1 MLNAFPASGLP
12 ETGTIAG
19 TAICIDRSWIKALS
33 IRSEPGPPPATLVA
47 AFARSPSP
55 MVITDARAPDNPIAW
70 VNDAFLDATGYAAH
84 ELIGRNCRMLQGPD
98 TDRQTVLQI
107 REAVAAGEPIAVELL
122 NYRKD
127 GTPFWNA
134 MTITPVG
141 DDDGLAY
148 FYAAQ
153 ADMTHVRQFEVSM
166 RGTNDELERLVAAR
180 TRDLSAALAQKTAL
194 LHEVD
199 HRVKNNLQ
207 VISSLMLLKARRTP
221 EGDARDALQGMAERI
236 GALSTAHRM
245 LYSEGDCT
253 QFNLGD
259 FAAEFLADMNAGL
272 DPELRRIEADVEPIA
287 VAAAMAA
294 PLALL
299 LHELTANA
307 LRHAFPDQ
315 REGRVSIVARR
326 TGPGLHITI
335 RDDGVGLGAAPNNP
349 AGFGRNLVEMVV
361 RQLRGTIAW
370 ADGGPGTAVEIDI
383 PLRSQA

>member
-1 MLNAFPASGLP
+1 MLV
-12 ETGTIAG
+12 
-19 TAICIDRSWIKALS
+19 D
-33 IRSEPGPPPATLVA
+33 

-55 MVITDARAPDNPIAW
+55 MVITDARAPDNPITW
-70 VNDAFLDATGYAAH
+70 VNDAFLGLTGFATD
-84 ELIGRNCRMLQGPD
+84 ELLGRNCRMLQGPG
-98 TDRQTVLQI
+98 TDPA
-107 REAVAAGEPIAVELL
+107 EVARIHAAIEAGEPVTAELL

-127 GTPFWNA
+127 GTPYWSA
-134 MTITPVG
+134 MTVTPVH
-141 DDDGLAY
+141 DEAGLAY

-153 ADMTHVRQFEVSM
+153 ADMTHTREREVTM
-166 RGTNDELERLVAAR
+166 RVTNDELERLVAAR
-180 TRDLSAALAQKTAL
+180 THDLSAALEQKTAL

-253 QFNLGD
+253 HFNLGD
-259 FAAEFLADMNAGL
+259 FASEFLSDVNAGL
-272 DPELRRIEADVEPIA
+272 DHEKQRVEAEVEPIA

-299 LHELTANA
+299 IHELTANA
-307 LRHAFPDQ
+307 LRHAFPNA
-315 REGRVSIVARR
+315 REGRVSITARR
-326 TGPGLHITI
+326 TQSGMQLTI
-335 RDDGVGLGAAPNNP
+335 RDDGVGLAAAPPNP

-370 ADGGPGTAVEIDI
+370 ADAGPGTYVAIDI
-383 PLRSQA
+383 PLLSPT

>member
-1 MLNAFPASGLP
+1 M
-12 ETGTIAG
+12 
-19 TAICIDRSWIKALS
+19 ALV
-33 IRSEPGPPPATLVA
+33 E
-47 AFARSPSP
+47 AFANSLSP

-70 VNDAFLDATGYAAH
+70 ANEAFLKVTGYST
-84 ELIGRNCRMLQGPD
+84 EEIVGRNCRMLQGPA
-98 TDRQTVLQI
+98 TDQATVERI
-107 REAVAAGEPIAVELL
+107 RGAVRAAEPISVELL

-134 MTITPVG
+134 MTITPVR
-141 DDDGLAY
+141 DSDGLAF

-153 ADMTHVRQFEVSM
+153 ADMTHIHQLEVSM
-166 RGTNDELERLVAAR
+166 RGTNDELERLVDAR
-180 TRDLSAALAQKTAL
+180 TQDLSAALEQKTAL

-221 EGDARDALQGMAERI
+221 EGEARDALQSMAERI

-253 QFNLGD
+253 HFNLGE

-272 DPELRRIEADVEPIA
+272 DPDRRRIEADVEPIA

-299 LHELTANA
+299 IHELTANA
-307 LRHAFPDQ
+307 LQHAFPGE
-315 REGRVSIVARR
+315 REGRVSIAARR
-326 TGPGLHITI
+326 TDDGMHLII
-335 RDDGVGLGAAPNNP
+335 RDDGVGLAATPVNP

-361 RQLRGTIAW
+361 RQMRGTIVW
-370 ADGGPGTAVEIDI
+370 ADAGPGTTVTIDI
-383 PLRSQA
+383 PLRPLP

>member
-1 MLNAFPASGLP
+1 MSLR
-12 ETGTIAG
+12 
-19 TAICIDRSWIKALS
+19 D
-33 IRSEPGPPPATLVA
+33 EPSPPPTALVD

-70 VNDAFLDATGYAAH
+70 ANEAFLQATGYAAD
-84 ELIGRNCRMLQGPD
+84 EIVGRNCRMLQGPA
-98 TDRQTVLQI
+98 TDRATVDRI
-107 REAVAAGEPIAVELL
+107 RAAIQAAEPISVELL

-127 GTPFWNA
+127 GTAFWNA
-134 MTITPVG
+134 MTITPVE
-141 DDDGLAY
+141 DGAGVAF

-153 ADMTHVRQFEVSM
+153 ADMTHIHQLEDTM
-166 RGTNDELERLVAAR
+166 RGTNDELERLVDAR
-180 TRDLSAALAQKTAL
+180 THDLTAALEQKTAL

-221 EGDARDALQGMAERI
+221 EGEARDALQSMAERI

-253 QFNLGD
+253 HFNLGD
-259 FAAEFLADMNAGL
+259 FAVEFLADMNAGL
-272 DPELRRIEADVEPIA
+272 DPERRKVEADVEPIA

-299 LHELTANA
+299 IHELTANA
-307 LRHAFPDQ
+307 LQHAFPDE
-315 REGRVSIVARR
+315 REGRVSIAAKR
-326 TGPGLHITI
+326 TAEGMHLTI
-335 RDDGVGLGAAPNNP
+335 RDDGVGLAAVSPNP

-361 RQLRGTIAW
+361 RQMRGSIAW
-370 ADGGPGTAVEIDI
+370 SDGGPGTRVEIDI
-383 PLRSQA
+383 PLQSAT

>member
-1 MLNAFPASGLP
+1 MSTRTEPSPPHAMLV
-12 ETGTIAG
+12 
-19 TAICIDRSWIKALS
+19 D
-33 IRSEPGPPPATLVA
+33 

-55 MVITDARAPDNPIAW
+55 MVITDARAPDNPITW
-70 VNDAFLDATGYAAH
+70 VNDAFLDLTGFATE
-84 ELIGRNCRMLQGPD
+84 ELLGRNCRMLQGPG
-98 TDRQTVLQI
+98 TDRA
-107 REAVAAGEPIAVELL
+107 EVARIHAAIEAGEPVTAEVL

-127 GTPFWNA
+127 GTPYWSA
-134 MTITPVG
+134 MTVTPVY
-141 DDDGLAY
+141 DESGLAY

-153 ADMTHVRQFEVSM
+153 ADMTHTREREVTM
-166 RGTNDELERLVAAR
+166 RVTNDELERLVAAR
-180 TRDLSAALAQKTAL
+180 THDLSAALEQKTAL

-253 QFNLGD
+253 HFNLGD
-259 FAAEFLADMNAGL
+259 FAAEFLSDVNAGL
-272 DPELRRIEADVEPIA
+272 DHEKQRVEAEVEPIA

-299 LHELTANA
+299 IHELTANA
-307 LRHAFPDQ
+307 LRHAFPNA
-315 REGRVSIVARR
+315 REGRVSITARR
-326 TGPGLHITI
+326 TEAGMRLTI
-335 RDDGVGLGAAPNNP
+335 RDDGVGLAAAPPNP

-370 ADGGPGTAVEIDI
+370 ADAGPGTHVVIDI
-383 PLRSQA
+383 PLQVPA